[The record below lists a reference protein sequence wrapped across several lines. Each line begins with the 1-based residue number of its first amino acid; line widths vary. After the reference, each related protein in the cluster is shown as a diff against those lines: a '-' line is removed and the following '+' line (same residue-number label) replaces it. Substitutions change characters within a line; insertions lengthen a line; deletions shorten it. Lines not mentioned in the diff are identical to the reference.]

1 MRIYIGSTLVMLT
14 LVMAVLISLVFGLDS
29 VYTQIFYIPIILAGL
44 WSFRRAMYVGLL
56 FGFIQIFLAFFLI
69 YVAHKD
75 VSLTDQIVRG
85 IMYVLVAFVV
95 GTLSERQD
103 SLLRKVKESEEK
115 YRFIATSISDGII
128 ALDQEGKVTYANPRT
143 YEITGFAPG
152 DSKDRPMSLL
162 LSLQTRVELGKL
174 IQDVMDSG
182 KAIERELDIDV
193 KSGARIT
200 IEINASVLRNSDGKI
215 TGVVAAFRDVTDRKR
230 TQAALKR
237 SRDFYFTLLESFPGL
252 IWHTGPDGKGNY
264 FNRNWLE
271 FTGRDMARESGD
283 GWLDGVHE
291 RERDQHTRAF
301 REAFD
306 SRQAFESE
314 FRMQRKDGA
323 WRWLLESGRPFQDM
337 DGNFAGYI
345 GFVYDITERKEA
357 TEELRHRNREL
368 RLLNSISAGINRSQD
383 LQEMLYSV
391 LTDVMSLLQVT
402 SGAIYLADTARP
414 GQMSLRASLPY
425 AASGAPELFRQAF
438 IPEARVESGKV
449 YTTGEALSGCIAAAG
464 SSGTVITVPVATRSR
479 LVGLMA
485 FYASPAVTDKG
496 RWEAESTMVQLLSVG
511 SQLGI
516 ALENQQLFNQIKET
530 SQHLSDIIDES
541 PDAMLTTDMAGVIR
555 SFNKSASRLLI
566 YAPGEVVG
574 RHLSTLLPPGATF
587 RLEAARSYVREF
599 RRKDDTLINLNI
611 SAARLSRSDISDG
624 FIITLKDLSDIA
636 GLKIV
641 PLSERAVDSV
651 QEYHFDK
658 GVIYM
663 MDKSKGDHCMEI
675 FTDQVM
681 HNIQGL
687 CVSRQNPQAIRDRF
701 GLEKT
706 PLLWLNGG
714 DAVYGETAIKP
725 GNLSSLTAT
734 VSDFV
739 AKTGDGVVML
749 DGMEYLMA
757 RNGFDSMLKFV
768 QYLNDRIMGSNSRAF
783 FCIDTGAL
791 DDKQRHLLLT
801 EMVEFKEQA

>member
-1 MRIYIGSTLVMLT
+1 MP
-14 LVMAVLISLVFGLDS
+14 A
-29 VYTQIFYIPIILAGL
+29 PPLA
-44 WSFRRAMYVGLL
+44 
-56 FGFIQIFLAFFLI
+56 
-69 YVAHKD
+69 
-75 VSLTDQIVRG
+75 
-85 IMYVLVAFVV
+85 
-95 GTLSERQD
+95 
-103 SLLRKVKESEEK
+103 
-115 YRFIATSISDGII
+115 
-128 ALDQEGKVTYANPRT
+128 
-143 YEITGFAPG
+143 
-152 DSKDRPMSLL
+152 
-162 LSLQTRVELGKL
+162 
-174 IQDVMDSG
+174 
-182 KAIERELDIDV
+182 
-193 KSGARIT
+193 
-200 IEINASVLRNSDGKI
+200 
-215 TGVVAAFRDVTDRKR
+215 
-230 TQAALKR
+230 
-237 SRDFYFTLLESFPGL
+237 
-252 IWHTGPDGKGNY
+252 
-264 FNRNWLE
+264 
-271 FTGRDMARESGD
+271 
-283 GWLDGVHE
+283 
-291 RERDQHTRAF
+291 
-301 REAFD
+301 
-306 SRQAFESE
+306 
-314 FRMQRKDGA
+314 
-323 WRWLLESGRPFQDM
+323 
-337 DGNFAGYI
+337 
-345 GFVYDITERKEA
+345 
-357 TEELRHRNREL
+357 
-368 RLLNSISAGINRSQD
+368 
-383 LQEMLYSV
+383 
-391 LTDVMSLLQVT
+391 
-402 SGAIYLADTARP
+402 
-414 GQMSLRASLPY
+414 
-425 AASGAPELFRQAF
+425 
-438 IPEARVESGKV
+438 
-449 YTTGEALSGCIAAAG
+449 
-464 SSGTVITVPVATRSR
+464 
-479 LVGLMA
+479 
-485 FYASPAVTDKG
+485 DKG

-516 ALENQQLFNQIKET
+516 ALENQQLFNQIKVT

-574 RHLSTLLPPGATF
+574 RHLSTLLPQGATF
-587 RLEAARSYVREF
+587 KLEAARSYVREF

>member
-1 MRIYIGSTLVMLT
+1 MRIYIGTTLVILT
-14 LVMAVLISLVFGLDS
+14 LVMAVLISLIFGPDS
-29 VYTQIFYIPIILAGL
+29 VNTQIFYIPIILAGL
-44 WSFRRAMYVGLL
+44 FNYRRAMYVGLL
-56 FGFIQIFLAFFLI
+56 FGFIHIFLALFLI
-69 YVAHKD
+69 FVAHKD

-85 IMYVLVAFVV
+85 AMYVLVAFVV

-103 SLLRKVKESEEK
+103 ALLSKVKESEEK
-115 YRFIATSISDGII
+115 YRFIATSIDDGII
-128 ALDQEGKVTYANPRT
+128 ALDLGGKVTYANPRT
-143 YEITGFAPG
+143 YEITGFSPG
-152 DSKDRPMSLL
+152 ESMGKPMSEL
-162 LSLQTRVELGKL
+162 LSDQTRQEIKKLYQEVLGG
-174 IQDVMDSG
+174 G
-182 KAIERELDIDV
+182 KAIEREIEIGI
-193 KSGARIT
+193 KSGKRIT
-200 IEINASVLRNSDGKI
+200 VEINISVLRNSEGKI
-215 TGVVAAFRDVTDRKR
+215 TGVVAAFRDVTERKL

-271 FTGRDMARESGD
+271 FTGRDTEHESGD
-283 GWLDGVHE
+283 GWLAGVHE
-291 RERDQHTRAF
+291 QDRDQHTKVF
-301 REAFD
+301 REAFEA
-306 SRQAFESE
+306 RKAFEAE

-323 WRWLLESGRPFQDM
+323 WRWLLESGRPFQDL

-368 RLLNSISAGINRSQD
+368 WLLNSISSGINRSQD
-383 LQEMLYSV
+383 MQGMLYSV
-391 LTDVMSLLQVT
+391 LTDVMSLLQVN
-402 SGAIYLADTARP
+402 SGAIYLADNARP

-425 AASGAPELFRQAF
+425 AASGSPELFRQAF
-438 IPEARVESGKV
+438 IPDIRVDSGKV
-449 YTTGEALSGCIAAAG
+449 YVAAEALAGCLAAAG
-464 SSGTVITVPVATRSR
+464 DSGTVITVPVATRSR

-485 FYASPAVTDKG
+485 FYAGPALVDRG
-496 RWEAESTMVQLLSVG
+496 RWAAESTTAQLLSVG

-516 ALENQQLFNQIKET
+516 AIENQVLFNQIKDT

-555 SFNKSASRLLI
+555 SFNKSASRLLK

-574 RHLSTLLPPGATF
+574 RHLSTLLPPGASF
-587 RLEAARSYVREF
+587 KPEAARSYVREF
-599 RRKDDTLINLNI
+599 RCKDDSLINLNI
-611 SAARLSRSDISDG
+611 SSARLSRSDVSDG
-624 FIITLKDLSDIA
+624 FIITLKDLSGIA
-636 GLKIV
+636 GLKIM
-641 PLSERAVDSV
+641 PLAEQAVDSV

-658 GVIYM
+658 GVIYL
-663 MDKSKGDHCMEI
+663 MDKSKVDHYMDI

-687 CVSRQNPQAIRDRF
+687 CISRQNPQAIRDHF

-706 PLLWLNGG
+706 PLVWLNGG
-714 DAVYGETAIKP
+714 DAVLGETAIKP

-739 AKTGDGVVML
+739 AKAGDGVVML

-768 QYLNDRIMGSNSRAF
+768 QYLNDRIMDSDSRAF